1 MLSHTQVRFRVIKL
15 IQELKSVTQYAL
27 LRRFDKRDRDR
38 ANEEISML
46 ASEGYLI
53 LLGIG
58 RRGSPRRLEVGPLFP
73 NDKCPMCGQTIARE
87 NNPQ

>member
-53 LLGIG
+53 LLGRG
-58 RRGSPRRLEVGPLFP
+58 RRGSPRR
-73 NDKCPMCGQTIARE
+73 
-87 NNPQ
+87 